1 MSRVILSG
9 MNGANPQEFLASIG
23 LLRIASKKFET
34 ARLSFLEDGSYR
46 PVIDGVNEPLAE
58 LVAENAASGAGE
70 QPWRLTYGKAEK
82 RGEKAVADLKA
93 PPDAFRGF
101 LTRNI
106 DAWLAGNG
114 ESAAFAAAYGTSTAV
129 DGKGNTKP
137 TAFHFTA
144 ANQQFLG
151 AIEFSRAAVDVEWS
165 RQALFKGN
173 AARPGGNVRW
183 DPAADRNYALMA
195 ENPNTDGTAV
205 CAPLEWLAFNA
216 LPLLPTVPIKARVFT
231 TGISGRGD
239 EMAFTW
245 PLWNCAASTRTVASL
260 VRLRIDEW
268 RERGVFAFAR
278 STIRRSS
285 QGFGNFGPASVS
297 T

>member
-9 MNGANPQEFLASIG
+9 MNGANPLGFLASVG
-23 LLRIASKKFET
+23 LLRVASKKFET
-34 ARLSFLEDGSYR
+34 ARLGFLDDGSYR
-46 PVIDGVNEPLAE
+46 PFIDGVDEPLDE
-58 LVAENAASGAGE
+58 LVAEDAESGAGE

-101 LTRNI
+101 LTRNVA
-106 DAWLAGNG
+106 AWIAGNG

-151 AIEFSRAAVDVEWS
+151 TIELTREAIDVEWS
-165 RQALFKGN
+165 RQALFNGN

-183 DPAADRNYALMA
+183 DPAADRNHALMA
-195 ENPNTDGTAV
+195 ENPNTEGTAV
-205 CAPLEWLAFNA
+205 CAPLEWLAFNS
-216 LPLLPTVPIKARVFT
+216 LPLFPTVPIKTRVFT
-231 TGISGRGD
+231 TAVSGRGD
-239 EMAFTW
+239 EMVFTW
-245 PLWNCAASTRTVASL
+245 PLWNCAASERTVASL
-260 VRLRIDEW
+260 LRLRVDEW
-268 RERGVFAFAR
+268 RERGVFASAR